1 MSKYAIIEESGGQRK
16 VAEGEQILID
26 LYKGGE
32 ASQGESL
39 TFDKVLVI
47 GEPGG
52 SAKVGTPYV
61 GGATV
66 TAEIVE
72 PVAKGEK
79 IDIHK
84 YRAKKGYRRKTGH
97 RQRYT
102 LVKVTGLN
110 G

>member
-1 MSKYAIIEESGGQRK
+1 
-16 VAEGEQILID
+16 V
-26 LYKGGE
+26 
-32 ASQGESL
+32 
-39 TFDKVLVI
+39 
-47 GEPGG
+47 
-52 SAKVGTPYV
+52 VG
-61 GGATV
+61 
-66 TAEIVE
+66 EIVE

>member
-1 MSKYAIIEESGGQRK
+1 MYAIIEESGGQRK
-16 VAEGEQILID
+16 VTQGEEILID

-32 ASQGESL
+32 ASQGDSI
-39 TFDKVLVI
+39 TFDRVLVI
-47 GEPGG
+47 GDAGG
-52 SAKVGTPYV
+52 SAKVGTPLV

-66 TAEIVE
+66 TAEVVE
-72 PVAKGEK
+72 PVVKGEK

-84 YRAKKGYRRKTGH
+84 YRPKKASRSKTGH

>member
-1 MSKYAIIEESGGQRK
+1 MYAIIEESGGQRK
-16 VAEGEQILID
+16 VSQGEEILID

-32 ASQGESL
+32 AGKGDAV
-39 TFDKVLVI
+39 TFDRVLVI
-47 GEPGG
+47 GDVGG
-52 SAKVGTPYV
+52 SAKVGTPLV
-61 GGATV
+61 GGASV
-66 TAEIVE
+66 TAEVVE
-72 PVAKGEK
+72 PLVKGEK

-84 YRAKKGYRRKTGH
+84 YRPKKASRSKTGH

>member
-1 MSKYAIIEESGGQRK
+1 MYAIIEESGGQRK
-16 VAEGEQILID
+16 VTEGEEILID

-32 ASQGESL
+32 AGKGDPV

-47 GEPGG
+47 GDAGG
-52 SAKVGTPYV
+52 SAKVGTPHV
-61 GGATV
+61 GGASV
-66 TAEIVE
+66 TAEVIE
-72 PVAKGEK
+72 PAVKGDK

-84 YRAKKGYRRKTGH
+84 YRPKKASRSKTGH

-102 LVKVTGLN
+102 LVKVTGLK